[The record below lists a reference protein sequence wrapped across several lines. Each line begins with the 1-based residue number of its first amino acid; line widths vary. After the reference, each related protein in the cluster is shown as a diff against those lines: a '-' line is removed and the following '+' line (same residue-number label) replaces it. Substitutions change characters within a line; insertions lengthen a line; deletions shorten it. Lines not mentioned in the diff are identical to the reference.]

1 MGFDLSVRSNF
12 AQDYS
17 EWLFRFVSG
26 AWFAR
31 LALFVALGFGV
42 WVGSRVF
49 WQLALPDSAE
59 SPTATAPGSRQI
71 IERVVQQQ
79 WFGSLAAAPTRAE
92 APSNIRLRGVIAER
106 RAGHGG
112 MAIVSVDG
120 GPDKVFSVGDAVA
133 PGVSLKRVDPDG
145 AVLTRGGR
153 EEQVALPKR
162 GKP

>member
-12 AQDYS
+12 GKDYS
-17 EWLFRFVSG
+17 EWLFLLASG
-26 AWFAR
+26 VWFAR
-31 LALFVALGFGV
+31 LALLVALGFAA
-42 WVGSRVF
+42 WVASTVF
-49 WQLALPDSAE
+49 WQLALPGAADPPAE
-59 SPTATAPGSRQI
+59 ITAGSRQI
-71 IERVVQQQ
+71 VERVVQQQ
-79 WFGSLAAAPTRAE
+79 WFGTLAAAQARAE

-112 MAIVSVDG
+112 MAIVSIDG